1 MKVIFNKNDREL
13 REIADVS
20 SFDEAVAAVAHFLKE
35 HQYAAPYWR
44 YWMEEQWV
52 MIDVGSHTEL
62 FQIGVGADFDLN
74 KALGV
79 MVPSTETH

>member
-20 SFDEAVAAVAHFLKE
+20 SFDEAVAAVSHFLKE

-44 YWMEEQWV
+44 YWMDEEWV

-62 FQIGVGADFDLN
+62 FQIEVSADFDLN

>member
-1 MKVIFNKNDREL
+1 MRVIFNKNDSEL

-20 SFDEAVAAVAHFLKE
+20 SFSEAVAAVSHFLKE
-35 HQYAAPYWR
+35 RQYKAPYWR
-44 YWMEEQWV
+44 YWMDKEWV

-62 FQIGVGADFDLN
+62 FQIEVGADFDLN

-79 MVPSTETH
+79 MMPSTETH